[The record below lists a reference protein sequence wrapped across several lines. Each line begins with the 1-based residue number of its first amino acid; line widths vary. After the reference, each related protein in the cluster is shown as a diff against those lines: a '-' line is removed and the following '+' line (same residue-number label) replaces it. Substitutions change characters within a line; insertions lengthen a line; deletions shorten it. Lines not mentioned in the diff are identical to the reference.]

1 MEDVCAGV
9 GYGLPDFCQIGGW
22 IPKEI
27 DLVPDVC
34 DRRRDVVKDAPR
46 HHLHF
51 VRERNDAAHETP
63 DDPDAEREEYPLG
76 DDGRDGDEHV
86 ARQRRVDLVGSDGSF
101 QQPDP
106 GESSDRRGDDHRD
119 RQERDRRPVD
129 ALGEEGTSVAFT
141 HGRHILLADWF
152 RWGRLRPD

>member
-1 MEDVCAGV
+1 MGAGV

-27 DLVPDVC
+27 DLVLDVR
-34 DRRRDVVKDAPR
+34 DRRRDVVKDAPC
-46 HHLHF
+46 HHLHL
-51 VRERNDAAHETP
+51 VRKRDDAAHETP
-63 DDPDAEREEYPLG
+63 DDPDAEREEDAFG
-76 DDGRDGDEHV
+76 DDRRERDEDV
-86 ARQRRVDLVGSDGSF
+86 ASQRRVDLVRTDGPF